1 MKAFWKEHWKIVLA
15 VGLFLLFAGGW
26 FLIWNRVG
34 NQVEQAA
41 YRSVYDTLTFD
52 GAYYHKCELAT
63 VQDYVPSASEIGEAL
78 CGEELGTLQFP
89 SETGTETCPLYAC
102 KPLEDAE
109 QARSILLLK
118 GQEGY
123 LAYELSGFSYL
134 DDSPSIWAV
143 CASYGIGAAEDIE
156 SLTLADAD
164 GNLLETVTDRAQIKD
179 FFDKL
184 VKLGDC
190 LTDEEL
196 ALAYYD
202 SYTAKYGDDGTL
214 EIKDGKL
221 QAKDN
226 KAFSAAMDYWNTDVR
241 MVTLRLKNG
250 LLMRDC
256 LYAPVPGIFAVYGN
270 YRLTESFFPDVKS

>member
-1 MKAFWKEHWKIVLA
+1 MKTFWKAHWKIILVI
-15 VGLFLLFAGGW
+15 GLFALFAGAW

-52 GAYYHKCELAT
+52 GAYYQKCELQT
-63 VQDYVPSASEIGEAL
+63 VQDYVPDAAEIGEAL

-89 SETGTETCPLYAC
+89 SENGTVTCPLYAC
-102 KPLEDAE
+102 KPLEDAGKE
-109 QARSILLLK
+109 RGIVLLK

-134 DDSPSIWAV
+134 DDAPSVWAV

-156 SLTLADAD
+156 SLTLCDAE
-164 GNLLETVTDRAQIKD
+164 GSLLETVTDRDRIRD
-179 FFDKL
+179 FFDRL

-190 LTDEEL
+190 LTDAEL
-196 ALAYYD
+196 AQAYYD
-202 SYTAKYGDDGTL
+202 SYTAKFGDDGTL
-214 EIKDGKL
+214 EIRDGKL
-221 QAKDN
+221 QAKSDE
-226 KAFSAAMDYWNTDVR
+226 AFSAAMTFWNTDVR
-241 MVTLRLKNG
+241 MVTLKLKNG

-270 YRLTESFFPDVKS
+270 YRLTEPFFPEVKS